1 MKRSFDFL
9 GALLALLVL
18 LPLGLIIGLLIKVT
32 DFGPVLFKQE
42 RVGKGGHLF
51 ILYKFRSMSVSN
63 EARNGLF
70 TPGDSSRITYIGRIL
85 RKTKLDELPQIIN
98 ILKGEMSFVGPR
110 PEVKQWVDEYPERWR
125 RVLTVL
131 PGITDFASI
140 KFRNEEELLNRSE
153 SPEDTYRHVILP
165 QKLTLNEMYV
175 ANQSLIGDLKL
186 MLKTIY
192 VCIFK

>member
-9 GALLALLVL
+9 GALLALLAL

-70 TPGDSSRITYIGRIL
+70 TPGDCSRITYIGRIL
-85 RKTKLDELPQIIN
+85 RKTKLDELPQLIN